1 MPGRKVVLAN
11 NEIYHVINKGVASQ
25 PIFANNWQYQ
35 RALNILFYYQNR
47 ELPLKYSHF
56 IVESSKNRDKI
67 LANLRSEKK
76 FWAEIIAYCLMP
88 NHFHFLLKQ
97 KADHGISK
105 FMGNFANSYTRY
117 FNSRQKRSGPLFQG
131 KFKAVRIET
140 EEQLLHVSR
149 YIHLNPCTAYV
160 IKNIGDLENYSFSSY
175 PEYLG
180 KTSLQ
185 FCNKEMIF
193 NYFKSKRLY
202 QDFVFNQA
210 DYQRSLE
217 EIKHLVL
224 EK

>member
-1 MPGRKVVLAN
+1 MRDIKLVEG
-11 NEIYHVINKGVASQ
+11 EFYHVYNRGVDRRIIFPHKRDFDRFLESMKIFNTKENIGNLTRHDNKKVKERLVD
-25 PIFANNWQYQ
+25 F
-35 RALNILFYYQNR
+35 
-47 ELPLKYSHF
+47 
-56 IVESSKNRDKI
+56 
-67 LANLRSEKK
+67 
-76 FWAEIIAYCLMP
+76 IAYCINQ
-88 NHFHFLLKQ
+88 NHFHFIITPLIKN
-97 KADHGISK
+97 GIEK
-105 FMGNFANSYTRY
+105 FMHKLCMGHSKY
-117 FNSRQKRSGPLFQG
+117 FNAKYQRSGTLFQG

-210 DYQRSLE
+210 DYQRRLE